1 VNPELTYAVA
11 EVQSV
16 FESESTSGGKQRK
29 VGNIL
34 SSEKGKLFVIVA
46 SDLVTNLESKW
57 GVKLVVHKSFPG
69 SALEHCRFVFC
80 VGPLSNGCSAFF
92 LNHLYVLISC
102 HAWCLQVCP
111 SCEWQ

>member
-57 GVKLVVHKSFPG
+57 GVKLVVNKSFPG

-80 VGPLSNGCSAFF
+80 VGPLNNGCSAF
-92 LNHLYVLISC
+92 I
-102 HAWCLQVCP
+102 
-111 SCEWQ
+111 

>member
-1 VNPELTYAVA
+1 MNPKLIYAVA

-46 SDLVTNLESKW
+46 SDLITTLESKW

-69 SALEHCRFVFC
+69 SALEHCRSVFML
-80 VGPLSNGCSAFF
+80 PLSLNYGCSTF
-92 LNHLYVLISC
+92 I
-102 HAWCLQVCP
+102 
-111 SCEWQ
+111 